1 MKRALFALLVLA
13 SLTVVFIPAY
23 IIRPFR
29 GQSPQ
34 ALTLALTL
42 RTWAPV
48 VTLATGLAA
57 VLLAVGLLR
66 GARWRSRKAGLMA
79 LGMLLVIG
87 SAALARYNYFERYFR
102 PVTTPQFEPAAQAK
116 LDADE
121 MVLAVRSG
129 AQARAYPIRAM
140 AYHHLVND
148 TVGGVPL
155 VATY

>member
-1 MKRALFALLVLA
+1 MKRALFALLVLG
-13 SLTVVFIPAY
+13 SLAVVLIPAY

-48 VTLATGLAA
+48 VTVGTGLAA
-57 VLLAVGLLR
+57 LLLAMGLFR
-66 GARWRSRKAGLMA
+66 GARRRQKALVT
-79 LGMLLVIG
+79 LGMLLVIA
-87 SAALARYNYFERYFR
+87 SAALARYNYFERVFR
-102 PVTTPQFEPAAQAK
+102 PITTPQFEPAAQAK

-148 TVGGVPL
+148 TLGGVPL

>member
-13 SLTVVFIPAY
+13 TLAVVLIPAY

-29 GQSPQ
+29 GQSPE

-42 RTWAPV
+42 LTWAPV
-48 VTLATGLAA
+48 VTVAAGLAA
-57 VLLAVGLLR
+57 LLLGIALLR
-66 GARWRSRKAGLMA
+66 GARRRQKALVG
-79 LGMLLVIG
+79 LGMLLVAA
-87 SAALARYNYFERYFR
+87 SAALARYNYFERVFFK
-102 PVTTPQFEPAAQAK
+102 PITSPQFEPAAQAK

-129 AQARAYPIRAM
+129 NQARAYPIRAM

-148 TVGGVPL
+148 TLGGVPL